1 MDFRP
6 ERLDPPVGRI
16 EATLTELVSALTPH
30 RRTAVERWLGDAA
43 ALRFHLAH
51 GLRGGRRSRPPLVAM
66 VGGTGAGKSTLVN
79 RLIGTN
85 LTATSFR
92 RTFTAGPV
100 AIVASPGDLPQQWL
114 GWEHWAAK
122 PEDLPVRGQDKTLIV
137 VARGRDATA
146 NGTRMPTLIDTP
158 DLDGDTPAHHAVA
171 DRVFRWVEAVVFA
184 VTPEKYQM
192 TELPPY
198 YRLAKRYGVP
208 PLFVMNKCEEA
219 VVAEDYQQQ
228 LVAQGLVDGGAA
240 AGGQRVFIVP
250 RDESG
255 YAPPPGLGLESFRA
269 AVAALDPAAQPI
281 EGLRNRA
288 GDVMNRLGDQVLGP
302 LRDDRREVDRLIA
315 ALRGMEAPVVGV
327 NVNPITQQLQRRL
340 QQRSVLYLIGPQRV
354 LERVRQAPALLARL
368 PRTVWDWFRTGE
380 VSGDLL
386 KASAGDR
393 SNTPPDFSATLADQF
408 AVVQS
413 RIDDVVRSSPAAGR
427 WIEARPSG
435 AGSYAANRMDA
446 REAGKIAEQ
455 ELADLKAWLEAR
467 WNANPRDTRMIQRLI
482 KNLPGGAKL
491 AQWSES
497 APYLLTLVLVAKGA
511 VFGHIDLIIL
521 GGYSVATWIGEKL
534 SNEVTSRAKAT
545 NVKIEQRFVEM
556 VSEQIR
562 RTCQWLD
569 QQAPTQATLETLQ
582 RHADEAGK
590 VLGEVVSGQ

>member
-6 ERLDPPVGRI
+6 EKLDPPVGRI
-16 EATLTELVSALTPH
+16 EATLTEWVSALPPH
-30 RRTAVERWLGDAA
+30 RRPAVERWLGDAA

-51 GLRGGRRSRPPLVAM
+51 GLRGGKRNRPPLVAI

-100 AIVASPGDLPQQWL
+100 VIVARAQDLPDQWL
-114 GWEHWAAK
+114 GWEHWTAK
-122 PEDLPVRGQDKTLIV
+122 AEDLPVRGQDKTLIIV
-137 VARGRDATA
+137 VRGTEAAGDARAASGASTA
-146 NGTRMPTLIDTP
+146 MPTLIDTP

-208 PLFVMNKCEEA
+208 SLFVMNKCEEA

-228 LVAQGLVDGGAA
+228 LATQGL
-240 AGGQRVFIVP
+240 AGVAGESPQRVFIIP

-255 YAPPPGLGLESFRA
+255 YEPPAPQGLAAFRA
-269 AVAALDPAAQPI
+269 AVTSLDPAAQPI

-288 GDVMNRLGDQVLGP
+288 GDVLNRLRDQVLAP
-302 LRDDRREVDRLIA
+302 LSEDRKEIDRLIS
-315 ALRGMEAPVVGV
+315 ALHGMEAPVVGV

-380 VSGDLL
+380 LSGDLL
-386 KASAGDR
+386 KASSGDKA
-393 SNTPPDFSATLADQF
+393 NQPPDFNAVLSDQF

-413 RIDDVVRSSPAAGR
+413 RIDDIVRGSPATAK
-427 WIEARPSG
+427 WIDAKTAG
-435 AGSYAANRMDA
+435 AGSYAATRFDP

-482 KNLPGGAKL
+482 NHLPGGKKL

-497 APYLLTLVLVAKGA
+497 APYLLTIVLVAKGA
-511 VFGHIDLIIL
+511 VFGHLDLIIL
-521 GGYSVATWIGEKL
+521 GGYSIATWIGEKI
-534 SNEVTSRAKAT
+534 SNEVTGRAKAT
-545 NVKIEQRFVEM
+545 NLKIEQRFVEM
-556 VSEQIR
+556 ASEQIR
-562 RTCQWLD
+562 RVTQWLD
-569 QQAPTQATLETLQ
+569 QQAPSRRSIEALEQQAEDAATI
-582 RHADEAGK
+582 
-590 VLGEVVSGQ
+590 LG